1 MEPTVIIRHR
11 AGLVVR
17 LIDTSTGREIEQR
30 DISFARNGKPLCPMY
45 RSDGKLVFL
54 DFPQEDC
61 TLEVRA
67 RSFYPKEVA
76 LKNELLTSQMPL
88 AEIHL
93 VPDQDYAARWPCG
106 TVAGIWPDI
115 EEIDAVRMADAACLA
130 QTYDERRRIL
140 NLFNPHHLAL
150 DRTYYA
156 VVNPDDCRYEPIEI
170 VERCSDQKFRLSEPL
185 QHPFGNYF
193 PVARRILGA
202 VLPQGHYALRVPE
215 DASDR
220 RWLVRWRSG
229 GRDFY
234 QLVDF
239 ALPDS
244 VTLRSPPEGRA
255 ESGTEPC
262 KGG

>member
-17 LIDTSTGREIEQR
+17 LIDTSTGREVGQA
-30 DISFARNGKPLCPMY
+30 DICFTRNGKTVFPMH
-45 RSDGKLVFL
+45 RPDGKLVFL
-54 DFPQEDC
+54 DFPQEGC
-61 TLEVRA
+61 SFAVKAGR
-67 RSFYPKEVA
+67 FYPKTVE
-76 LKNELLTSQMPL
+76 LTPELLASPMPL

-93 VPDQDYAARWPCG
+93 VPDRDYAARWPCG
-106 TVAGIWPDI
+106 TVEGVWPGI
-115 EEIDAVRMADAACLA
+115 EEIDAVRMTDAACLA
-130 QTYDERRRIL
+130 QTYDERRGIL

-156 VVNPDDCRYEPIEI
+156 VVNPDDCRYEPIEV
-170 VERCSDQKFRLSEPL
+170 VERCSDQKFRLAAPL
-185 QHPFGNYF
+185 KQPFGNYF

-202 VLPQGHYALRVPE
+202 VLPQDRYALRVPE

-220 RWLVRWRSG
+220 RWLVRWRSDG
-229 GRDFY
+229 KDFY

-244 VTLRSPPEGRA
+244 VTLRSPPAGQAQDGA
-255 ESGTEPC
+255 ERC